1 MIQLETQTRKQGNS
15 IMLTVPSK
23 FNIGPGVTVK
33 PKLTPDGIFYEFV
46 KDDDDFFDFDE
57 DILKDI
63 VKDKI
68 PEDQIPKE
76 FTKRK
81 KALNGAWKR
90 LVKDAKDSSRI
101 TTREEFEKEIGL

>member
-1 MIQLETQTRKQGNS
+1 METQTRRQGNS

-46 KDDDDFFDFDE
+46 KEDDDFFNFDE
-57 DILKDI
+57 DILNDI
-63 VKDKI
+63 VKEKI
-68 PEDQIPKE
+68 PEDQITKE

-81 KALNGAWKR
+81 KALNHSWKK
-90 LVKDAKDSSRI
+90 LVNQEKGSSTVI
-101 TTREEFEKEIGL
+101 TRKELEKQIGL

>member
-1 MIQLETQTRKQGNS
+1 METQTRKQGNS

-46 KDDDDFFDFDE
+46 KEDDDFFNFDE
-57 DILKDI
+57 DILNDI

-68 PEDQIPKE
+68 PEEQVPKE
-76 FTKRK
+76 FTKRN
-81 KALNGAWKR
+81 KALNGAWKQM
-90 LVKDAKDSSRI
+90 VKEAKDSSVP
-101 TTREEFEKEIGL
+101 TTREAFEKEIGL